1 MITAIRATKKTAQS
15 EAEKGVPLAPSAK
28 DLRPWYSEHDKEK
41 ESAEDEKN
49 ERLRYAVHTVREKII
64 PSSV

>member
-1 MITAIRATKKTAQS
+1 MITAIRATKNTAQS

-28 DLRPWYSEHDKEK
+28 DLRPWYSERDKEK

-49 ERLRYAVHTVREKII
+49 ERLRYAVLTVREKII